1 MKRLMKVIKYLVV
14 LGLLIALVGCKNFFV
29 GSEEEESEGPYK
41 GQSAKQLYQGART
54 ALNKKDYTGAIKR
67 LEAME
72 IMYPFHDDAEE
83 AELALIYA
91 YYQKE
96 EYPAAAA
103 ASDRFIH
110 LYPRAKRVDYAYY
123 IKAMSNFHQ
132 SRGPVATLLPMDQ
145 SWRDPGTQSQA
156 YSDFATLIQQFPHS
170 EYRANAQQH
179 MIYLRNMFAN
189 TELNVAKY
197 YYERRRFVAAAE
209 RASYLIQTY
218 PQATSVEEALGVLY
232 YANQALEL
240 TQAAD
245 DALKVYVETFGG
257 KPPAVRSAEKVDLIS

>member
-1 MKRLMKVIKYLVV
+1 MKAIKYLVV
-14 LGLLIALVGCKNFFV
+14 LGLLISSVGCKNFFAA
-29 GSEEEESEGPYK
+29 SEETDEGSGIYK
-41 GQSAKQLYQGART
+41 GQSAKQLYTDARA
-54 ALNKKDYTGAIKR
+54 ALDKKDYTGAIKR

-72 IMYPFHDDAEE
+72 TMYPFHDDAEA

-91 YYQKE
+91 YYEKE

-103 ASDRFIH
+103 ASERFIH

-132 SRGPVATLLPMDQ
+132 ARGPVATLLPMDQ

-156 YSDFATLIQQFPHS
+156 YSDFATLIQMFPRS
-170 EYRANAQQH
+170 EYKANAQQH

-189 TELNVAKY
+189 LELNVAKY

-218 PQATSVEEALGVLY
+218 PQATSVQEALGVLY
-232 YANQALEL
+232 YANLALKL

-245 DALKVYVETFGG
+245 DALNVYAKTYGG